1 MLIKID
7 ATRTLVVTFIQVR
20 PFGAARQRCRC
31 RRLAAHA
38 PRRARPGPAQFRPGF
53 RWLQSLRPLLDV
65 LLLFVCFFVI
75 FSVRVAPP
83 RAA

>member
-1 MLIKID
+1 VLIKIE

-20 PFGAARQRCRC
+20 PFGAARQ
-31 RRLAAHA
+31 LTAAVL
-38 PRRARPGPAQFRPGF
+38 PLTRRAEPDPDRPNAGRAFE
-53 RWLQSLRPLLDV
+53 WLQSLRPLLDV